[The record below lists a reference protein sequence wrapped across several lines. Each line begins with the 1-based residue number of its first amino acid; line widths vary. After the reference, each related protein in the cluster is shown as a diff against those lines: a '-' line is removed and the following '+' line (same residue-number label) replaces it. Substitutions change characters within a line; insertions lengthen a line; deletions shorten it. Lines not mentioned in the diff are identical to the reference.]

1 MLYFIPF
8 QRGVKGWVRGGVG
21 VMLGFS
27 FPIAVEIKCCFTNPE
42 NLRIVSGFPIKFKSI
57 FPTLKCQNPNIQA
70 KKSVKSRRPVKG
82 STALKVFLCSALKC

>member
-1 MLYFIPF
+1 
-8 QRGVKGWVRGGVG
+8 VC

-27 FPIAVEIKCCFTNPE
+27 FPIAVEIIKCCFTNPE
-42 NLRIVSGFPIKFKSI
+42 NLRIVSGFTIKFKFI
-57 FPTLKCQNPNIQA
+57 FSMLKCKNPQIPA